1 MIKSKNLLI
10 KQENVYGVKN
20 QSKMIDAGAQLTAEM
35 NLKNIQNKKPKRRKI
50 VRYANLQGLEPW
62 QMKIFAKNAKKGWR
76 FFQPDSIDTP
86 TPRSAREAWGGIYRP
101 DQTDKQEKRNEKIM
115 IALVTVVL
123 LILSTL

>member
-1 MIKSKNLLI
+1 
-10 KQENVYGVKN
+10 
-20 QSKMIDAGAQLTAEM
+20 MIDAGAQLTAEM
-35 NLKNIQNKKPKRRKI
+35 NLKNTQNKKPKRRKI